1 MVMLASGVAELI
13 SLGAVLPFLAMLSAP
28 ERLWQQPLV
37 QVLAGRLGFMQA
49 SELLLPA
56 TLVFAVAAVLVGV
69 AAYVSGDTEPPPP
82 ATQASI
88 QPTVKESVEPAP
100 EPETPAPAPRIEA
113 PLVPPS
119 HEPVT
124 PEPKEEDDILVDDE
138 EPPPRKTKSTADK
151 KRSAKLVEEADK
163 VLDQARKALF
173 EQDYTK
179 ALKLADKSLLLHRSA
194 AGYQL
199 LGTAACKVGNK
210 KVAKRAFRNLDGVRR
225 SDLAKVCSFRGIE
238 LE

>member
-1 MVMLASGVAELI
+1 MPILSEDELAITPRAPRQTSSALI
-13 SLGAVLPFLAMLSAP
+13 VGGSV
-28 ERLWQQPLV
+28 
-37 QVLAGRLGFMQA
+37 
-49 SELLLPA
+49 
-56 TLVFAVAAVLVGV
+56 AVAAVLVGV